1 MKEKQSSLNSTPHSK
16 LKLLLYKSNFP
27 SEDDLEDKKRTM
39 KAEGTFQFLTWRKF
53 LTSNNLYLMKYKF
66 DYMQMNS
73 FGLSLGLLYL
83 AFFW

>member
-1 MKEKQSSLNSTPHSK
+1 MKEKQSLNAPNSK
-16 LKLLLYKSNFP
+16 VKLLLYKSNFP
-27 SEDDLEDKKRTM
+27 TEEDLEDKKRTM

-66 DYMQMNS
+66 DYMQLNS